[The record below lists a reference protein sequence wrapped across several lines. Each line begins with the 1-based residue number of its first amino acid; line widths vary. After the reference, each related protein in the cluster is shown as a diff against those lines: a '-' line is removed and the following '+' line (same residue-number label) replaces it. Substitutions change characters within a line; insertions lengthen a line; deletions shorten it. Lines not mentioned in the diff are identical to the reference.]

1 MAKFL
6 QCPSTDLGEAPKL
19 SLRENIGVRD
29 RLKRSNERW
38 LEVICRKRVL
48 IFRDELGLIDSE
60 RKCSD
65 HDWDINART
74 RTNWFNIRACDGL
87 SSFEPKVLI
96 WYNLILLNF
105 TSGLTLGFMA
115 LWGAILQVCVLKSM
129 ANAPRQKLFQPQQ
142 CSSPFSCSTFWPFRV
157 VSSYQKAIRYAE

>member
-6 QCPSTDLGEAPKL
+6 QCPSTDLGEALKL
-19 SLRENIGVRD
+19 SLRENVGVRD

-65 HDWDINART
+65 HD
-74 RTNWFNIRACDGL
+74 
-87 SSFEPKVLI
+87 
-96 WYNLILLNF
+96 
-105 TSGLTLGFMA
+105 
-115 LWGAILQVCVLKSM
+115 
-129 ANAPRQKLFQPQQ
+129 
-142 CSSPFSCSTFWPFRV
+142 
-157 VSSYQKAIRYAE
+157 